1 MQFGP
6 YIVTDNLK
14 PWVWQ
19 RIEEDGCVPENS
31 LLGPRVLC
39 RHWNQGDESFDE
51 ALMAHS
57 LVMFKLLYDLQSEL
71 RSPAWES
78 HNAPEWLAKI
88 DSVVA
93 DIMAGRVEVV
103 NMVEYK
109 GAVTGRFNASL
120 PNYSRP
126 TRQML
131 AEYGRLRVEE

>member
-1 MQFGP
+1 MQLGP
-6 YIVTDNLK
+6 YIVTDGLK

-19 RIEEDGCVPENS
+19 RMEAEGCVPENS

-39 RHWNQGDESFDE
+39 RHWNQGDEAFDE
-51 ALMAHS
+51 ALIAHS

-93 DIMAGRVEVV
+93 DIMAGRIEVV
-103 NMVEYK
+103 ENK
-109 GAVTGRFNASL
+109 GAVSERFDASK
-120 PNYSRP
+120 PNYSNP
-126 TRQML
+126 TREML
-131 AEYGRLRVEE
+131 AEYGRLRVKE